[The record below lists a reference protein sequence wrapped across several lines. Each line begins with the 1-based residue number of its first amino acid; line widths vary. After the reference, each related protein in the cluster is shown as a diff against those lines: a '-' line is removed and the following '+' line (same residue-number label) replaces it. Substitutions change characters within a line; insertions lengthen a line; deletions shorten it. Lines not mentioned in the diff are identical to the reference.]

1 MAFRRKD
8 IPDYAVNLLARG
20 TLGMMALLPYRTRVS
35 LFGRI
40 FEHIVAPIAG
50 WRKRVRSNLAYVM
63 PDIPE
68 AEVKRLT
75 RAVANN
81 AGRSLIEIYS
91 GQEFKDHAAKM
102 PITGP
107 GLAAMEDARASGRPV
122 VLVTGHFG
130 NYDAPR
136 AALIDQGF
144 NIGALYR
151 PMSNR
156 FFNDH
161 YVKSVAEI
169 GSPIFPSSR
178 KGQVE
183 MMRFL
188 RGGGVLGF
196 FIDNHTS
203 SGVEMDF
210 FDKPAMTSLSAAVMA
225 LKYNALL
232 LPVWGIRGDDG
243 FSFEIRTGEPVQHS
257 DPETMLRALNVEL
270 EAITRDHM
278 DQWFWIHRR
287 WKPEIIEQV
296 QRRRAAAKT
305 DP

>member
-1 MAFRRKD
+1 MVVQRKD
-8 IPDYAVNLLARG
+8 IADFAVNILARG
-20 TLGMMALLPYRTRVS
+20 TLGFMSLLPYRTRVA

-40 FEHIVAPIAG
+40 FEHVVAPLAG
-50 WRKRVRSNLAYVM
+50 WRKRVRENLAYVC
-63 PDIPE
+63 PDLPDS
-68 AEVKRLT
+68 EVKRLEH
-75 RAVANN
+75 AVANN

-91 GQEFKDHAAKM
+91 GATFKKHAASM

-107 GLAAMEDARASGRPV
+107 GLKALEDAREQGRPV

-136 AALIDQGF
+136 AALIDRGF

-156 FFNDH
+156 FFNEH

-203 SGVEMDF
+203 SGVAMDF

-232 LPVWGIRGDDG
+232 LPVWGIRGSDG
-243 FSFEIRTGEPVQHS
+243 FSFEIRTGTPVEHS
-257 DPETMLRALNVEL
+257 DPETMLAELNREL
-270 EAITRDHM
+270 EHVTRDHM

-287 WKPEIIEQV
+287 WKPEIIEKV

>member
-1 MAFRRKD
+1 MALRRKD
-8 IPDYAVNLLARG
+8 IPDYAVNTLAHA
-20 TLGMMALLPYRTRVS
+20 TLGLMRVLPYRWRVA

-40 FEHIVAPIAG
+40 FEHIVAPLAG
-50 WRKRVRSNLAYVM
+50 WRKRVRDNLAYVM
-63 PDIPE
+63 PELPKS
-68 AEVKRLT
+68 EVKRLEH
-75 RAVANN
+75 AVANN

-91 GQEFKDHAAKM
+91 GQEFKEHAAQM

-107 GLAAMEDARASGRPV
+107 GLKAMQDAREQGRPV

-136 AALIDQGF
+136 AALIAKGF

-151 PMSNR
+151 PMTNR
-156 FFNDH
+156 FFNEH
-161 YVKSVAEI
+161 YVKSVAAI
-169 GSPIFPSSR
+169 GTPIFPSSR

-196 FIDNHTS
+196 FIDNHTA
-203 SGVEMDF
+203 SGEPMDF

-225 LKYNALL
+225 LKYDALL
-232 LPVWGIRGDDG
+232 LPVWGIRGEDG
-243 FSFEIRTGEPVQHS
+243 ISFEIRTGKPIEHSEPK
-257 DPETMLRALNVEL
+257 TMLRQLNVAL
-270 EAITRDHM
+270 EEITHAHM

-287 WKPEIIEQV
+287 WKPEIIERV
-296 QRRRAAAKT
+296 QRKRAAAKT
-305 DP
+305 GP

>member
-20 TLGMMALLPYRTRVS
+20 TLGVMALLPYRTRVS

-50 WRKRVRSNLAYVM
+50 WRKRVRDNLAYVM

-169 GSPIFPSSR
+169 GKPIFPSSR

-287 WKPEIIEQV
+287 WKPAIIEQV

>member
-20 TLGMMALLPYRTRVS
+20 TLGVMALLPYRTRVS

-50 WRKRVRSNLAYVM
+50 WRKRVRDNLAYVM

-169 GSPIFPSSR
+169 GKPIFPSSR